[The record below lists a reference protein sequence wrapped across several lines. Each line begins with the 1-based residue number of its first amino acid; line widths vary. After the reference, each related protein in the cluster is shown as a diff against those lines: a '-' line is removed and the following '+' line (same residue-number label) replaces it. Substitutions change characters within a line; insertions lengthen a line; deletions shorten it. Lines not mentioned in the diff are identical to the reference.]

1 MDNHREKT
9 LMTSTPSFLLGL
21 TSLAAFL
28 VASLPTHAASEGLP
42 AGFKEATQSVGNNMT
57 LHFVRGGTGEPVVLI
72 HGFAET
78 ARMWRPL
85 LGILGQSYTVI
96 TPDLPGLGGSS
107 VEPNDA
113 YDMKTVAQQLHE
125 LVKRLGFT
133 RIRLVGHDI
142 GLMAAYAYA
151 AQYPDEVQKLVLMDA
166 PIPGIGE
173 TWEKV
178 YNDPAL
184 WHFHFAFS
192 PIALKLVQGRERT
205 FLDHFWISFSGDPQA
220 VAIPEAE
227 RVAYAAAYAQKGA
240 MQAGLGYFKGFPKD
254 AEDNEQFLKA
264 GKLSMPVLV
273 LEGERS
279 MGGAL
284 ATQANEAASNVRS
297 VILKGAGH
305 WIMEERPQEVQS
317 AIVEFLHD

>member
-1 MDNHREKT
+1 MR
-9 LMTSTPSFLLGL
+9 LISLLPVL
-21 TSLAAFL
+21 LVLIASCAFTSLPAIAA
-28 VASLPTHAASEGLP
+28 PQGLP
-42 AGFKEATQSVGNNMT
+42 AGFKEAVEPLGNGMA
-57 LHFVRGGTGEPVVLI
+57 LHYVRGGTGEPVVLI
-72 HGFAET
+72 HGFT
-78 ARMWRPL
+78 DTSHMWRPIL
-85 LGILGQSYTVI
+85 ADLGKSYTVI

-107 VEPNDA
+107 FLPSGK
-113 YDMKTVAQQLHE
+113 YDMKTVAQNLHE

-142 GLMAAYAYA
+142 GMMAAYAYA
-151 AQYPDEVQKLVLMDA
+151 AQYPDEVRKLVLMDA

-173 TWEKV
+173 IWEKI
-178 YNDPAL
+178 YTNPAL

-205 FLDHFWISFSGDPQA
+205 FLDHFWISFSGNPDA
-220 VAIPEAE
+220 VAISEE
-227 RVAYAAAYAQKGA
+227 DRKAYALAYAQPGA

-254 AEDNEQFLKA
+254 ADDNKQFVAA

-273 LEGERS
+273 LEGERA

-284 ATQANEAASNVRS
+284 TVQANEAAANVHS
-297 VILKGAGH
+297 LILKGAGH
-305 WIMEERPQEVQS
+305 WLMEERPQEVKA